1 MFRRRTPLV
10 LLPAMLCDGQLW
22 ARQIMDLSAVAAVEL
37 ADLTQD
43 DSIAEMARRTLA
55 QAPARFAAAGVGL
68 GGHVAL
74 EMLRQAPERIERI
87 ALFGTRGTQDRR
99 LRAVDRQGALATA
112 PLADPALTP
121 LMSGPAQ
128 AMADRVG
135 PAVFE
140 RQHRALLA
148 RPDMAATLGAI
159 AIPALV
165 AVGDTDRICTVADA
179 RILHEAIGTST
190 FQTIAGCGHLAPME
204 RPAHVTAM
212 LRSWLRQ
219 GVGRMPM
226 RHAA

>member
-1 MFRRRTPLV
+1 MSRRRTPLV

-22 ARQIMDLSAVAAVEL
+22 ARQIMDLSTVAAVSL

-43 DSIAEMARRTLA
+43 DTIAEMARRTLA
-55 QAPARFAAAGVGL
+55 QGPDRFAAAGVGL

-87 ALFGTRGTQDRR
+87 AVFGTRGTQDRR
-99 LRAVDRQGALATA
+99 LRGVDRHGALATA
-112 PLADPALTP
+112 PLADPALTV

-140 RQHRALLA
+140 RQHRALLGRA
-148 RPDMAATLGAI
+148 DATAALAGTT
-159 AIPALV
+159 IPTLV
-165 AVGDTDRICTVADA
+165 AVGDSDRICTVADA
-179 RILHEAIGTST
+179 RMLHDALPSST
-190 FQTIAGCGHLAPME
+190 FATIAGCGHLAPME
-204 RPAHVTAM
+204 RPAFVTTM
-212 LRSWLRQ
+212 LRSWLRADA
-219 GVGRMPM
+219 GRPAL